1 MKKLSAGKQRLLN
14 YLGNSY
20 TTKPIDYEKCV
31 YLDMGD
37 YDIEIARGKTVCSK
51 FDIYVWKKKDG
62 LEIVESH
69 IGVKSNL
76 PSIKEL
82 LDDIRNR
89 YSSNTKTLKIQTK
102 NKMNRRVKR

>member
-37 YDIEIARGKTVCSK
+37 YDIEIARRKTVCSK

-62 LEIVESH
+62 LEI
-69 IGVKSNL
+69 
-76 PSIKEL
+76 
-82 LDDIRNR
+82 R
-89 YSSNTKTLKIQTK
+89 LKFMVREYFPDMLIDC
-102 NKMNRRVKR
+102 